1 MKLQVFSKYMATVF
15 KIYGPHF
22 PKSRTN
28 THDVREPHDG
38 IGDDNK
44 DVTARVT
51 TWCLGV
57 LSGAHAGNDTTWM
70 ATQVGLRPD
79 KACLGGHDAGVSG
92 VDEGVK
98 KASIPLLKQGGMPLS
113 ETSTFSGFVP
123 PPKDIFS
130 EDQNCIDGINRKDI
144 TSQLSTRF
152 QLLVE
157 IFQ

>member
-1 MKLQVFSKYMATVF
+1 MATVF

-38 IGDDNK
+38 IGDDDK
-44 DVTARVT
+44 DVTT
-51 TWCLGV
+51 GGMTWCLEV
-57 LSGAHAGNDTTWM
+57 LSGAQAGNDTAWS
-70 ATQVGLRPD
+70 ATQVGSRSVEAGLR
-79 KACLGGHDAGVSG
+79 GHDAGVSG
-92 VDEGVK
+92 VYEGVK